1 MTNPIFQGNHHAG
14 YKGHGITGTG
24 NERLTVEMGWGT
36 VAGKSGDVA
45 YIQLSSLVT
54 GDINMGVYFQSEV
67 PVTIDYTLC
76 NPGIAISPDPD
87 DQAATLW
94 TGAQAVPG
102 DGTIVTAAHP
112 VFTVIR
118 VTFGGDGSLYV
129 GVR

>member
-1 MTNPIFQGNHHAG
+1 MGNPIFQGNHHVG
-14 YKGHGITGTG
+14 YKGHGINGTG
-24 NERLTVEMGWGT
+24 AERLTVEMGWGT

-76 NPGIAISPDPD
+76 NPGIAISPEPE
-87 DQAATLW
+87 DQDATRW
-94 TGAQAVPG
+94 TGAQLIPG
-102 DGTIVTAAHP
+102 DGTIVAAVHP
-112 VFTVIR
+112 VFTAIR
-118 VTFGGDGSLYV
+118 VTFGGPGSLYM

>member
-1 MTNPIFQGNHHAG
+1 MGHPVFQGNHRVG
-14 YKGHGITGTG
+14 YKGHGINGTG
-24 NERLTVEMGWGT
+24 AERVTVEMGWGT

-45 YIQLSSLVT
+45 FIQLSSMVT

-76 NPGIAISPDPD
+76 NPGIATSPEPD
-87 DQAATLW
+87 NQDATMW
-94 TGAQAVPG
+94 DGAQAIPPNVI
-102 DGTIVTAAHP
+102 TAAAHP
-112 VFTVIR
+112 IFTAIR